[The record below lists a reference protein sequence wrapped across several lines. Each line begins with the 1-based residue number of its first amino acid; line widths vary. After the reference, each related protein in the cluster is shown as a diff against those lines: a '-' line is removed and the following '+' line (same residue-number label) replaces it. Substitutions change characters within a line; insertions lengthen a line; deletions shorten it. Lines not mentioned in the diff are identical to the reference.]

1 MKNVIR
7 LLAKI
12 DLFPLGLIA
21 AGTTADSGMN
31 KKLSGP
37 GTKTLTISND
47 EMEEIMKTVKFLE
60 DFGLL
65 LKEFGKKFQIKRK
78 NKNINFLVC
87 Y

>member
-1 MKNVIR
+1 M
-7 LLAKI
+7 AKI

-47 EMEEIMKTVKFLE
+47 EMEEIMKAVKFLE

-65 LKEFGKKFQIKRK
+65 LKEFGQTFQ
-78 NKNINFLVC
+78 NKEKEQNMDFLVC